1 MFVFH
6 ANFPLLY
13 QFFVLHTLKEIILSQ
28 LKIRIMDSQNTPSTK
43 IDVYQLIT
51 DQIIALLEQ
60 GVIPWQKPWADAG
73 IPMNLLS
80 KRQYRGINL
89 WLLLSLNYE
98 KNCFLTWEQ
107 IKSIGGSV
115 KQGEH
120 GHIVV
125 FWKPVQKKT
134 EEQTDEKQ
142 QSSPMLRYY
151 KVFNIAQCRNIPEH
165 LVPAVEPSINEF
177 EPIEQCDAIIVN
189 MPNCPVIQHK
199 EQRAYYQPDTDI
211 INMPKKKSFKSIDGY
226 YSTLFHELVHS
237 TGSEKR
243 LGRKTLK
250 DMVPF
255 GSESYAQE
263 ELVAEMGS
271 TYLCRFS
278 GILPNQITN
287 AVAYLDNWLGV
298 FKKDKRFLI
307 TAAGQAQRAAD
318 FIFGI
323 TPLELKEESDIVKS
337 L

>member
-1 MFVFH
+1 
-6 ANFPLLY
+6 
-13 QFFVLHTLKEIILSQ
+13 
-28 LKIRIMDSQNTPSTK
+28 MDSQNTPSTK
-43 IDVYQLIT
+43 IDVYQLVT

-60 GVIPWQKPWADAG
+60 GIVPWQKPWADAG

-115 KQGEH
+115 NQGEH

-125 FWKPVQKKT
+125 FWKPVQKTT
-134 EEQTDEKQ
+134 EEQNDEKQ
-142 QSSPMLRYY
+142 KSAPMLRYY
-151 KVFNIAQCRNIPEH
+151 KVFNIAQCRDIPEH
-165 LVPAVEPSINEF
+165 LIPVIEPGISEF
-177 EPIEQCDAIIVN
+177 EPIEHCDAIIVN

-199 EQRAYYQPDTDI
+199 EQRAYYSPDRDL
-211 INMPKKKSFKSIDGY
+211 INMPKKKSFKTIDSY

-250 DMVPF
+250 DMAPF
-255 GSESYAQE
+255 GSETYALE

-271 TYLCRFS
+271 AYLCRFS
-278 GILPNQITN
+278 GILTNQITN
-287 AVAYLDNWLGV
+287 TVAYLDNWLGV

-307 TAAGQAQRAAD
+307 TAAGQAQKAVD
-318 FIFGI
+318 FV
-323 TPLELKEESDIVKS
+323 LNRQEEESKNEEVETISESVVD
-337 L
+337 